1 MSIEH
6 KELPDELSMYKAEI
20 EIEIFKSKPQTK
32 KYNNSLFTSNLT
44 TQKNRPSAM

>member
-32 KYNNSLFTSNLT
+32 NIIISSPQT
-44 TQKNRPSAM
+44 T